1 MSGQIIFVIWRESI
15 EALLVIGILS
25 SWLRREA
32 ATGAIGAR
40 AGRYLWGGIGA
51 GLGVALLFAAMVLGF
66 AEIMSPVLREDMM
79 TAMIFL
85 ATGLI
90 VQMVLWMRLHAR
102 TLKRDL
108 EWGLSDAARSGH
120 WWTIFVLAAIAVA
133 REGSETVVFLYGMLA
148 GAAGTSIL
156 GVLGAIAAGFVIAF
170 ATYVLMQFGSRLL
183 PWGRFFRISEVM
195 LLLLGCA
202 LFTTGLEKLVGAGIL
217 PFHAPLWDMAGILD
231 DSGPVGGVIAS
242 LTGYRAAPD
251 WVTLSGW
258 VGYWVFVAAAMAL
271 VTLRTRL
278 AVQRAG

>member
-32 ATGAIGAR
+32 ATGAVGAR
-40 AGRYLWGGIGA
+40 AGRYLWGGVGA
-51 GLGVALLFAAMVLGF
+51 GLGVALVFAAMVLGF
-66 AEIMSPVLREDMM
+66 AEIMPPVLREDMM
-79 TAMIFL
+79 TAMVFL
-85 ATGLI
+85 AAGLI
-90 VQMVLWMRLHAR
+90 VQMVLWMRRHAR

-120 WWTIFVLAAIAVA
+120 WWTVFILAAIAVA

-148 GAAGTSIL
+148 GAAGTSLL
-156 GVLGAIAAGFVIAF
+156 GVLGAIAAGFAIAF
-170 ATYVLMQFGSRLL
+170 ATYALMQLGSRLL

-217 PFHAPLWDMAGILD
+217 PFQAPLWDMGGILD

-251 WVTLSGW
+251 WVTLAGW
-258 VGYWVFVAAAMAL
+258 VGYWAFVTAALAF
-271 VTLRTRL
+271 VTRRTRL